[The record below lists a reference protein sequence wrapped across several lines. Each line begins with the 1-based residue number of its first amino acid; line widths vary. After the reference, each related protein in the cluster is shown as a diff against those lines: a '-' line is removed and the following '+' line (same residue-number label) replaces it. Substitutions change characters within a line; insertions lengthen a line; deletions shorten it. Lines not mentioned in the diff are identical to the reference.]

1 MYFLVAIGKGRAGID
16 IVVVMTLDVFAI
28 NNRTV
33 FHCQFCGRT
42 LVIGNRVPIVLND
55 REAVCDCCGGYTVAA
70 HGPAADNTG
79 NPVIF
84 TIISA
89 VIIAF
94 SGLGRH
100 IGGKVAAPVNID
112 GNIRDGFKLG
122 IPIVAVT
129 FFYAAD
135 IRIVHAIPRAQV
147 SKNAD
152 SHRSGLNAYS
162 AAVDTVIQ
170 IDCHNVGGVLH
181 LHFAKD
187 AADVVCAAPAIN
199 RRLHRAMV
207 LTGQDV
213 DRRVGDRRIIVSHN
227 TAHCTAVTAAVV
239 EVRLQVAEVV
249 AVLKRAA
256 VVRPKRNDAA
266 RIAGTT
272 VIDRAE
278 VNTVCQ
284 RPPVTTAVVLVA
296 DDAANL
302 HIEAVCG
309 IIVINIIAVIGIALG
324 NITPLGRVIARF
336 PERPAA
342 ESTHGSA
349 VYHSIQ
355 RTCAGHIGF
364 VLSYDA
370 ANGGIIAGC
379 VIRIDEPLTAGRAA
393 DAAVQAVESGNSAQV
408 TAGKVVHI
416 LIAAAQ
422 ADKQIVSGQTRVAV
436 NVRVALI
443 RHSVNALEIHKVG
456 HIANCSA
463 RPIYRVAAQ
472 RSDNCIG
479 VSVSDPLFQLGHQIG
494 LHSFAAAAL
503 DSAVVGARNAA
514 HKAVTRRD
522 DAARAVAA
530 LGGDIAVGDFDIVA
544 ARNAA
549 HMAGTGE
556 LFVCGLG
563 RGDVADTADLQF
575 DVFDLT
581 AGDCAIVQT
590 GNAAHRA
597 AGAARTDGDKAVRVR
612 VAAHRAGIGTLIQ
625 GTVVLACDAAQ
636 ICIFIKILCKVQ
648 QNFGAADRAVLRG
661 AAHRAA
667 QRDGVGARAQAVVQR
682 QRAVFDLTAGDGALV
697 HARKAADGDRRGA
710 EPHVGVCRQLHVAD
724 GRARAVVRCNSADA
738 LRRAGDRAAAYAAV
752 VFQPAVLADGAEVR
766 GRDAARRAVGRGDVG
781 LDLHILNQ
789 RVFIIIARD
798 AARLAVGGVDRSG
811 IAGRMAAIAD
821 FAALVVH
828 ARNTARILCAGAHR
842 GVVIHTGDFGTVRTG
857 HAACVV
863 GGSDAAPDRAGGV
876 FSAVNTALIRIDT
889 GHTARIAGSGD
900 TALQLAGQRDIADV
914 GTGHA
919 ARILVGLHRVSAVVL
934 CADDEALACR
944 SVTAQVDARNAADIA
959 VTAHGTALRRV
970 GRLNKTAV
978 DARNAAQ
985 IGIPGFTVAEGRRHP
1000 AAGDRALVPARKAAR
1015 GALVSHCAVVFAAFQ
1030 RCVGCGIADDT
1041 ARQCA
1046 ARGAK
1051 IIAATGQRVQRY
1063 AAFKRAVGR
1072 VQAADGQGVLHC
1084 AVGCLLNRQLRFS
1097 VVCTDD
1103 AADVDVGLQVEHVL
1117 EVGKDDLVVR
1127 RFHVG
1132 AVGQHAG
1139 ALVNLRQQ
1147 RLQRDLC
1154 GLVLQQTVVADD
1166 AARDGVG
1173 LDAARGHICFKRA
1186 ARHGEAA
1193 HRQVGADDAADKLLT
1208 RHAADLHSGGGQRG
1222 GAVQADHAADSLA
1235 RRHDLA
1241 VDGQLLA
1248 GGVGD
1253 RRLFIVI
1260 TGHAAHVVVAVQ
1272 DGTQRR
1278 GAALIPRHNAFFS
1291 IAARDAAD
1299 VVGVVGVV
1307 ARGAAQLL

>member
-94 SGLGRH
+94 FGLGRH

-187 AADVVCAAPAIN
+187 AADVVCAPPAIN

-503 DSAVVGARNAA
+503 DSAVVGARDAA

-522 DAARAVAA
+522 DAARAVAAA

-581 AGDCAIVQT
+581 AGDCAVVQT

-597 AGAARTDGDKAVRVR
+597 AGAACTDGDKAVRAR
-612 VAAHRAGIGTLIQ
+612 VAAHRAGIGTLLQ

-648 QNFGAADRAVLRG
+648 QNVGAADRAVLRG

-667 QRDGVGARAQAVVQR
+667 QRDGVGARAQTVVQR
-682 QRAVFDLTAGDGALV
+682 QRTVFDLTAGDGALV

-710 EPHVGVCRQLHVAD
+710 ELHLGVCRQPDVAD
-724 GRARAVVRCNSADA
+724 GRVLAVVRCNSADA

-752 VFQPAVLADGAEVR
+752 VFQPGLLTDDAEVR

-781 LDLHILNQ
+781 ADLHILNQ

-798 AARLAVGGVDRSG
+798 AARLAVGGVDRILG
-811 IAGRMAAIAD
+811 MAAIAD
-821 FAALVVH
+821 RAARGVH
-828 ARNTARILCAGAHR
+828 ARNTARIFCAGAHR
-842 GVVIHTGDFGTVRTG
+842 GVVIHTGDFGAVRTG

-889 GHTARIAGSGD
+889 GHAARIAGGGD
-900 TALQLAGQRDIADV
+900 TALQLAGQRNAADV

-919 ARILVGLHRVSAVVL
+919 ARVLVGLHRASAAVVPR
-934 CADDEALACR
+934 ADDEALACR

-959 VTAHGTALRRV
+959 VAAHSAVFNQV

-985 IGIPGFTVAEGRRHP
+985 IGIPGFTVAEGRRHA

-1015 GALVSHCAVVFAAFQ
+1015 GALVSHRAVVYAVFQ
-1030 RCVGCGIADDT
+1030 HRVWCGIADDT

-1046 ARGAK
+1046 VRGAK
-1051 IIAATGQRVQRY
+1051 VIAATGQRVQQN
-1063 AAFKRAVGR
+1063 ATFKRAVVGR
-1072 VQAADGQGVLHC
+1072 VQAADGQGVLRC

-1097 VVCTDD
+1097 VVCADD
-1103 AADVDVGLQVEHVL
+1103 AADVDVGLQVEFVP
-1117 EVGKDDLVVR
+1117 ETGQDDWGI
-1127 RFHVG
+1127 RFRFRVG

-1147 RLQRDLC
+1147 RLQRDAR
-1154 GLVLQQTVVADD
+1154 GLGRQQTVVADD

-1173 LDAARGHICFKRA
+1173 LDAARGHIGYKRA

-1208 RHAADLHSGGGQRG
+1208 RHAADLHSGRGQRG

-1241 VDGQLLA
+1241 ADGQVLG

-1253 RRLFIVI
+1253 RRIFIVI

-1272 DGTQRR
+1272 NGTQRR
-1278 GAALIPRHNAFFS
+1278 GAVLIPRHNAFFAV
-1291 IAARDAAD
+1291 AARDAAD
-1299 VVGVVGVV
+1299 VVGVAV
-1307 ARGAAQLL
+1307 QLL